1 MVRNPGVPVLGHDF
15 GPLHQ
20 PKLPKIWKRRQMVQ
34 NFPEKVSEIPEIVE
48 FPKSEQ
54 FNRKF

>member
-20 PKLPKIWKRRQMVQ
+20 PKLSKIWKRRQMVQ
-34 NFPEKVSEIPEIVE
+34 NFSEKVFRNSGN
-48 FPKSEQ
+48 S
-54 FNRKF
+54 